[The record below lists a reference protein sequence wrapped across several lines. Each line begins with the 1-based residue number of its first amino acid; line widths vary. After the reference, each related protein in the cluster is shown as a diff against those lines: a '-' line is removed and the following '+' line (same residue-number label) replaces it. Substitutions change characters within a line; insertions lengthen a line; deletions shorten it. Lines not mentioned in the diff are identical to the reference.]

1 MSRDKLNA
9 LQKFQKNG
17 QEKAVR
23 LKSRVT
29 IDLLAL
35 HPIHPRKH
43 QFPVVRVAL
52 FQFTFQNIDLLQDI
66 PHILLKLFIL
76 EKYEFLGGFSWCFS
90 MPSIWFFYR
99 EDISFDLQQD
109 LESLEICLC
118 FWMNWII
125 KRVGIF
131 LWILKI
137 FC

>member
-29 IDLLAL
+29 IDLLTV

-43 QFPVVRVAL
+43 QFPVVRVAP
-52 FQFTFQNIDLLQDI
+52 FQFTFQNINLVQDI

-76 EKYEFLGGFSWCFS
+76 EKYGF
-90 MPSIWFFYR
+90 
-99 EDISFDLQQD
+99 
-109 LESLEICLC
+109 
-118 FWMNWII
+118 
-125 KRVGIF
+125 
-131 LWILKI
+131 
-137 FC
+137 